1 MIYSIPLRYQ
11 RYIYAL
17 LMILIMVGCAEGLAE
32 REIIFPE
39 MAALAIGMWVVD
51 KRVWHCNK
59 WKMLLAM
66 SLCSVTGVLIVRY
79 SPFPLLV
86 NIALAF
92 SFAAIHLTLSR
103 TTLIPQVSAIILP
116 VLLKTD
122 SWVYPAAVIIMSLI
136 IILGQHLMEKKQFRT
151 PIEYTPVKISWRP
164 ALLSWTF
171 LLFTVLSVTSLAIY
185 TDNIYFILPP
195 LIVTYIE
202 FAHSK
207 AGFRNRPVQIL
218 LTLLAASLLGSL
230 CQWFGYYQWHLPES
244 LIALCITGS
253 LFLLF
258 ELSGKPF
265 APAGA
270 VALIPLLLPRED
282 LLWLPIQVFIG
293 ATLFIGIAMLCFQK
307 CYNWTRPQLIIC
319 FLPAFIRNLR
329 KHKSAEEKI
338 PPHF

>member
-1 MIYSIPLRYQ
+1 
-11 RYIYAL
+11 
-17 LMILIMVGCAEGLAE
+17 MVGCAEGLAE

-79 SPFPLLV
+79 SPFPLLG

-116 VLLKTD
+116 ILLKTD

-136 IILGQHLMEKKQFRT
+136 IILGQYLMEKKQLRT
-151 PIEYTPVKISWRP
+151 PIEYIPVKIYWRP
-164 ALLSWTF
+164 VLLSWTF
-171 LLFTVLSVTSLAIY
+171 LLFTVLSVASLAIY
-185 TDNIYFILPP
+185 TNNIYFILPP

-218 LTLLAASLLGSL
+218 LTLFAASLLGSL
-230 CQWFGYYQWHLPES
+230 CQWFGYYQWHLPEF
-244 LIALCITGS
+244 LIALCITGP

-270 VALIPLLLPRED
+270 VALIPLLL
-282 LLWLPIQVFIG
+282 
-293 ATLFIGIAMLCFQK
+293 
-307 CYNWTRPQLIIC
+307 
-319 FLPAFIRNLR
+319 
-329 KHKSAEEKI
+329 
-338 PPHF
+338 